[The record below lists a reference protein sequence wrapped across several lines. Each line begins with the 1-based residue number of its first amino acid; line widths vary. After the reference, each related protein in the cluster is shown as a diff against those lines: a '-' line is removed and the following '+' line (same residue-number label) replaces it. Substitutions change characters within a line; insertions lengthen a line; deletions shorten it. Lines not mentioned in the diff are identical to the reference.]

1 MRDGTI
7 TLTQFTTALAPQS
20 LFTCNQPHRTGETR
34 HNADDMKTFFQG
46 TLAAL
51 LIGAGLVLS
60 GWGIGEGLQQFRTGD
75 RSVTIKGLAERS
87 VDSDYATWSLTFRR
101 AGDDFGAVQRSL
113 AADRERVASFLV
125 EAGFTDR
132 EVEVRPLQVQDV
144 FAREYAPSN
153 HPYRYTGS
161 GQVIVKSD
169 RVALVESSA
178 LAIDPLVEAGVE
190 LEGGSGPRYQLRG
203 FNDIKPG
210 LLAEATHNAREQ
222 AIDFAAEA
230 GAELGALKEANQ
242 GVIRITGD
250 DGGDWDDGS
259 SRTKRLRVVSTF
271 VYALR

>member
-1 MRDGTI
+1 M
-7 TLTQFTTALAPQS
+7 
-20 LFTCNQPHRTGETR
+20 N
-34 HNADDMKTFFQG
+34 TFFQG

-51 LIGAGLVLS
+51 LVGLGLVLS

-101 AGDDFGAVQRSL
+101 AGDDFGDVQRSL
-113 AADRERVASFLV
+113 AADREQVANFLQTS
-125 EAGFTDR
+125 GFSEQ

-144 FAREYAPSN
+144 FAREYAPGN
-153 HPYRYTGS
+153 HPFRYTGS
-161 GQVIVKSD
+161 GQVIVKSP
-169 RVALVESSA
+169 RVALVETAA
-178 LAIDPLVEAGVE
+178 LAVDPLVEAGIE

-203 FNDIKPG
+203 FNDIKPA
-210 LLAEATHNAREQ
+210 LLADATRNAREQ

-250 DGGDWDDGS
+250 DGSDWDDGS

-271 VYALR
+271 IYALR

>member
-1 MRDGTI
+1 M
-7 TLTQFTTALAPQS
+7 
-20 LFTCNQPHRTGETR
+20 N
-34 HNADDMKTFFQG
+34 TFFQG

-51 LIGAGLVLS
+51 LVGTGLVLS

-87 VDSDYATWSLTFRR
+87 VDSDHASWSLTFRR
-101 AGDDFGAVQRSL
+101 AGDDFGEVQRSL
-113 AADRERVASFLV
+113 AADRERVASFLAK
-125 EAGFTDR
+125 AGFTER

-144 FAREYAPSN
+144 YAREYAPGN

-169 RVALVESSA
+169 RVALVEASA

-210 LLAEATHNAREQ
+210 LLAEATQNAREQ

>member
-1 MRDGTI
+1 M
-7 TLTQFTTALAPQS
+7 
-20 LFTCNQPHRTGETR
+20 N
-34 HNADDMKTFFQG
+34 TFFQG

-51 LIGAGLVLS
+51 LVGLGLVFS

-101 AGDDFGAVQRSL
+101 AGDDFGDVQRSL
-113 AADRERVASFLV
+113 AADRERVANFLQSS
-125 EAGFTDR
+125 GFSEQ

-144 FAREYAPSN
+144 FAREYAPGN
-153 HPYRYTGS
+153 HPFRYTGS
-161 GQVIVKSD
+161 GQVIVKSP
-169 RVALVESSA
+169 RVALVETAA
-178 LAIDPLVEAGVE
+178 LAVDPLVEAGIE

-203 FNDIKPG
+203 FNDIKPA
-210 LLAEATHNAREQ
+210 LLADATRNARQQ

-250 DGGDWDDGS
+250 DGSDWDDGS

-271 VYALR
+271 IYALR

>member
-1 MRDGTI
+1 M
-7 TLTQFTTALAPQS
+7 
-20 LFTCNQPHRTGETR
+20 N
-34 HNADDMKTFFQG
+34 TFFQG

-51 LIGAGLVLS
+51 LMGLGLVLS

-101 AGDDFGAVQRSL
+101 AGDDFGDVQRSL
-113 AADRERVASFLV
+113 AADRARVANFLQSS
-125 EAGFTDR
+125 GFSEQ

-144 FAREYAPSN
+144 FAREYAPGN
-153 HPYRYTGS
+153 HPFRYTGS
-161 GQVIVKSD
+161 GQVIVKSP
-169 RVALVESSA
+169 RVALVETAA
-178 LAIDPLVEAGVE
+178 LAVDPLVEAGIE

-203 FNDIKPG
+203 FNDIKPA
-210 LLAEATHNAREQ
+210 LLADATRNARQQ

-250 DGGDWDDGS
+250 DGSDWDDGS

-271 VYALR
+271 IYALR